1 MKKRTIPLI
10 LLSAI
15 LFITY
20 IPAQSVSAATGVSI
34 SVSGNTEVGGVITV
48 SAVINSSDYS
58 QFSGF
63 NGTLV
68 YDSAF
73 LTLKQNPKAGNYTCN
88 SYVFEPSKLT
98 ITAYEATIS
107 PGATLFTASFTCI
120 QAGSTNIGFTLE
132 GLGADQTEVPD
143 ASSGSKAVT
152 ITTPVPKSSNSNL
165 SSLLISPGTLSPA
178 FSKSVTSYTAS
189 VPATQSKITVSA
201 TPEDGK
207 SSVTLNGVQN
217 KLSSGANTVKITVK
231 AEDGSTKVYSIVVTR
246 ESGPT
251 STPTPTPQPLP
262 LMTYGSSDYTILQP
276 SAGDSIPDGFT
287 ATTVTYKGVAIP
299 AVTKSL
305 GTSVDPV
312 VTYLVLLSG
321 DAGNAFYVYRPET
334 ESCYPY
340 TVLTLPISSY
350 QALNAESTGG
360 IPSGYELFSYTLNG
374 VPVDA
379 YRLISQPDNPQILL
393 FLMDVNGISGF
404 YSYDSQTGLL
414 MPYRGAVTLVTPTP
428 TPSPSPSAAISDSE
442 KPTVT
447 DQPIPGDNPKGNHL
461 TTASLTDFTDP
472 IVSAAYLFFI
482 LFVLFLVLTIVYRVK
497 YRKIVEER
505 DEYEEEEERQVT
517 DLNRA
522 TEEPI
527 RRTESS
533 YTSFVDPDLYHEEPL
548 SKSEIIPDVPDLHPD
563 KSRSN
568 PAATSPFVAK
578 METIRPQFDFPDV
591 TRHGDSNDVLASESA
606 KQIVPQ
612 SNMTV
617 VEHDKLNRDENQQ
630 RIPVRLQME
639 LDEER
644 KRNRVSDQ
652 ENSIDSRDTMKK
664 EESSPRP
671 KPIDP
676 DQDPDDGD

>member
-1 MKKRTIPLI
+1 MNRKNRFI
-10 LLSAI
+10 A
-15 LFITY
+15 FITA
-20 IPAQSVSAATGVSI
+20 ISIFVLISMPVFASASLTL
-34 SVSGNTEVGGVITV
+34 SVSGKTEVGSTIVISV
-48 SAVINSSDYS
+48 VLNSSDVDSYT
-58 QFSGF
+58 GF
-63 NGTLV
+63 QGSFAYDSNALTLV
-68 YDSAF
+68 
-73 LTLKQNPKAGNYTCN
+73 KVEAGNYAKNNFTQDGNSFLDYQATVPNGAKIINLTFSCN
-88 SYVFEPSKLT
+88 AAATANVSCTIDKLDNNGV
-98 ITAYEATIS
+98 S
-107 PGATLFTASFTCI
+107 
-120 QAGSTNIGFTLE
+120 AGS
-132 GLGADQTEVPD
+132 A
-143 ASSGSKAVT
+143 SGSTSVT

-262 LMTYGSSDYTILQP
+262 LMTYGGSDYTILQP

-461 TTASLTDFTDP
+461 TIASLTDFTDP

-482 LFVLFLVLTIVYRVK
+482 LFVLFLVLTIIYRVK

-505 DEYEEEEERQVT
+505 EEYEEEEERQVT

-548 SKSEIIPDVPDLHPD
+548 SQSEIIPDVPDLHPD

-617 VEHDKLNRDENQQ
+617 AEHDKLNRDENQQ

-664 EESSPRP
+664 EETSARP